1 MRSSFI
7 FALLTSSVCV
17 LAGPVSE
24 RVPITKRAGPVNP
37 NSYIIKLKDGVSKS
51 SHLASLLSGTK
62 VAYTYD
68 RAFQG
73 YSAHLEGKTL
83 EYVRQSKDVE
93 YIVQDEKVKLQ
104 DVYVFVPEYP
114 LYRTDPFSQ
123 VPRQAPKFPLASIQS
138 CPRGPTERASTC
150 IKLIRAYTLPT
161 TNSVDAPNGELHLV
175 DTPTLTETDTA
186 QLHVR
191 SSPGESDRRLH
202 FGTREPIQHHGH
214 QMQVDHIHHGP
225 STTHM
230 IPPPS
235 LPIGF
240 GDDGSA
246 NLSDIIQGI
255 NWVITTAPPTGRP
268 SIISITVTISG
279 YQPFDTAVTNA
290 INAGIHVVVA
300 AGDQNVDASTI
311 SPARVAAAVTVGAV
325 ATNGSKL
332 STSNFGSVVDVWGPG
347 KNVPVA
353 WISSPS
359 AAVTLVGT
367 TASAASNVA
376 GILAVAIDNHGNKSP
391 AALQADLKSNAQ
403 TVNGLLIPKVW

>member
-1 MRSSFI
+1 MHSSFV
-7 FALLTSSVCV
+7 FVLLASSVCSV
-17 LAGPVSE
+17 LAGPVDG
-24 RVPITKRAGPVNP
+24 RIPITKRAGPVKA
-37 NSYIIKLKDGVSKS
+37 NSYIIKLKDGVSKPA
-51 SHLASLLSGTK
+51 HLAGLLSGSK

-73 YSAHLEGKTL
+73 YSAQLEGKAL
-83 EYVRQSKDVE
+83 EYIRQSKDVE
-93 YIVQDEKVKLQ
+93 YIVQDEQVKLPGISTADAQ
-104 DVYVFVPEYP
+104 VSPRNSGSEESSLFKRVNGAGVDVYQIDTGIYTAHTQFGGRAKWGATFGGYP
-114 LYRTDPFSQ
+114 NADGNGHGT
-123 VPRQAPKFPLASIQS
+123 ALASLVV
-138 CPRGPTERASTC
+138 GSTYGLAKQANITA
-150 IKLIRAYTLPT
+150 IKC
-161 TNSVDAPNGELHLV
+161 
-175 DTPTLTETDTA
+175 
-186 QLHVR
+186 
-191 SSPGESDRRLH
+191 
-202 FGTREPIQHHGH
+202 
-214 QMQVDHIHHGP
+214 
-225 STTHM
+225 
-230 IPPPS
+230 
-235 LPIGF
+235 F

-268 SIISITVTISG
+268 CIISLTVTISG

-311 SPARVAAAVTVGAV
+311 SPARVVAAVTVGAV
-325 ATNGSKL
+325 AANGNKL

-353 WISSPS
+353 WITSPS
-359 AAVTLVGT
+359 AAVNLVGT

-403 TVNGLLIPKVW
+403 TVNGFLIPKVW

>member
-1 MRSSFI
+1 
-7 FALLTSSVCV
+7 
-17 LAGPVSE
+17 PV
-24 RVPITKRAGPVNP
+24 KA

-51 SHLASLLSGTK
+51 AHLANLLSGSK

-73 YSAHLEGKTL
+73 YSAQLDGKAL

-93 YIVQDEKVKLQ
+93 YIVQDEQVKLSDISGYDHSILSKRVNGTGVDIYQ
-104 DVYVFVPEYP
+104 IDTFGGRAKWGATFGGYP
-114 LYRTDPFSQ
+114 NADGNGHGT
-123 VPRQAPKFPLASIQS
+123 ALASIIVGS
-138 CPRGPTERASTC
+138 TYGVATRANITAIKCKSSDQPSKITHHSHDLLGST
-150 IKLIRAYTLPT
+150 
-161 TNSVDAPNGELHLV
+161 
-175 DTPTLTETDTA
+175 
-186 QLHVR
+186 
-191 SSPGESDRRLH
+191 
-202 FGTREPIQHHGH
+202 
-214 QMQVDHIHHGP
+214 
-225 STTHM
+225 
-230 IPPPS
+230 
-235 LPIGF
+235 GF

-255 NWVITTAPPTGRP
+255 NWVITTAASTSRP
-268 SIISITVTISG
+268 SIISLTVTISG
-279 YQPFDTAVTNA
+279 YQPFDNAVTNA

-325 ATNGSKL
+325 AANGSKL

-391 AALQADLKSNAQ
+391 AALQADLKTNAQ
-403 TVNGLLIPKVW
+403 TVNGFLIPKVW